1 MLTITEFKNVFLRS
15 LVALLKAEGFIG
27 VRKDSKLTFYS
38 KENEGVR
45 GVLELSYDIDS
56 IGRVYAMY
64 CNGKSIINV
73 IGMAK
78 EEIYDKILSVFKRY
92 E

>member
-1 MLTITEFKNVFLRS
+1 MLTITEFKSVFLRS
-15 LVALLKAEGFIG
+15 LVAILKVEGFIV
-27 VRKDSKLTFYS
+27 VRKDNKLTFYS

-45 GVLELSYDIDS
+45 GVLELTYNIDS
-56 IGRVYAMY
+56 IGRAYAMY

-73 IGMAK
+73 ICMAK
-78 EEIYDKILSVFKRY
+78 EEIYDKILSVFKHY

>member
-15 LVALLKAEGFIG
+15 LVAILKVEGFVV
-27 VRKDSKLTFYS
+27 VRKDNKLTFYS

-45 GVLELSYDIDS
+45 GVLEVIYNIDG
-56 IGRVYAMY
+56 IGRAYAMY
-64 CNGKSIINV
+64 CNGESIISV
-73 IGMAK
+73 ICMAK
-78 EEIYDKILSVFKRY
+78 EEIYDKILSVFKHY